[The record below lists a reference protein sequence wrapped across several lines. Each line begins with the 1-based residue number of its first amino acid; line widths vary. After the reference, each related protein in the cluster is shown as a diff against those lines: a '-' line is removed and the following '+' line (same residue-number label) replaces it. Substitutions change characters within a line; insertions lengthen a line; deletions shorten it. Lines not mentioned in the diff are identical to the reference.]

1 MLLSDLARTLRAHA
15 RGRWLG
21 VLVTAVLA
29 YFGYHALH
37 GQRGLLAW
45 IDKSRGLEAARQ
57 DLARIAE
64 ERAGLDRQVR
74 AFQQDQI
81 DRDLLE
87 EELRKLGYVRPNE
100 VIVLRPDAPEAPA
113 GADPPDTGTSG

>member
-1 MLLSDLARTLRAHA
+1 MVASLLQTWKAAL
-15 RGRWLG
+15 RGRWLV

-45 IDKSRGLEAARQ
+45 MDKSRDLEAARQ
-57 DLARIAE
+57 ELSRVTA
-64 ERAGLDRQVR
+64 ERAELDKEVR
-74 AFQQDQI
+74 AFQSDQI

-100 VIVLRPDAPEAPA
+100 VIILRSDGPGP
-113 GADPPDTGTSG
+113 GTSG